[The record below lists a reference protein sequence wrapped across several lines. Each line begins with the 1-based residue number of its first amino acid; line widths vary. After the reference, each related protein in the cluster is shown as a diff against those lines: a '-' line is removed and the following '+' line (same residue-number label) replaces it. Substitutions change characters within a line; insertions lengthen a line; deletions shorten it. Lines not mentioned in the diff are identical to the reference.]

1 MKNYQIILQ
10 GAAEAPTG
18 EGFDLVTIIADT
30 AADMPEPDPK
40 WAAGSELFVL
50 ENGGSKYR
58 LTNAREWVECSFDV
72 GGGGVTEEFVAQKI
86 AEAQLSGG
94 DVDLSAYPLR
104 SEVETMI
111 ADNQVET
118 DNQIAAV
125 LGVQFETENRISMLE
140 NDAGTLRLDCD
151 NNTQILE
158 QVQQEQ
164 TRLAD
169 DLEEIKLKTTVTAFP
184 AQDASVEGI
193 WLKYAEYFF
202 PLQSNYESTDV
213 IFLVRNRVVTEAPAL
228 GILAARLRY
237 DRANAAFQFASLR
250 WMQGLVNIDINAFA
264 LCCDPAEA
272 RAALYVRCDTIYS
285 GFVFTA
291 LAMGTSNAPL
301 DMTAW
306 ALEDATA
313 GESEL
318 PTSGW
323 TTIFS
328 QT

>member
-1 MKNYQIILQ
+1 MAYTVEHIKTLA
-10 GAAEAPTG
+10 GL
-18 EGFDLVTIIADT
+18 DKVLVTADT
-30 AADMPEPDPK
+30 VNDMPVPEK
-40 WAAGSELFVL
+40 SWAAGSTCEVL

-58 LTNAREWVECSFDV
+58 LSNAGEWVEVDFET
-72 GGGGVTEEFVAQKI
+72 GGGGVSEEYVQQKI

-125 LGVQFETENRISMLE
+125 WDVQLETENRISTLE

-169 DLEEIKLKTTVTAFP
+169 DMEEIKLKTTVTAFP

-193 WLKYAEYFF
+193 WLRYAEYSF
-202 PLQSNYESTDV
+202 PLQSTYESTDV

-250 WMQGLVNIDINAFA
+250 WLQGLVNIDINAFA
-264 LCCDPAEA
+264 LCYDPAEA

-306 ALEDATA
+306 ALEDATV

-323 TTIFS
+323 TTIIS
-328 QT
+328 QA